1 MSDQEFPAVA
11 AAWPIPES
19 IKSIPDAALQ
29 QRATEAWRAA
39 SQLRSLRDQ
48 WTKWF
53 LELEQTGDA
62 DPGLAMRMAETVAV
76 CVRALCDL
84 HVDLL
89 TFRLASPN
97 DLLTRFP
104 RAPWPSLEP
113 PELKDPG
120 WRREI
125 EALLRR
131 DDVLRDFE
139 PRQQIREAIRAAGW
153 IDNLECRKRVG
164 ELLQQVDCQ
173 SEASLLLHYIGE
185 TLQSFSWQ
193 KDPVYRRQTKE
204 LLRADG
210 WNALQGELLGFLQK
224 LQVAPSTA
232 FISAPPSPPN
242 NTSKKAKPRRDQP
255 GRPLV
260 GDRLAE
266 RRFFDDWK
274 ASRQPLNAFARARG
288 ISQAEA
294 KKMTARE
301 RTRRNREPPKRRL
314 RSPRTN

>member
-19 IKSIPDAALQ
+19 IKSIPDAALK
-29 QRATEAWRAA
+29 QRATDAWRAA
-39 SQLRSLRDQ
+39 SQLRSVRDQ

-84 HVDLL
+84 RVDLP
-89 TFRLASPN
+89 TFRQASPD

-104 RAPWPSLEP
+104 RAPWPFLEP
-113 PELKDPG
+113 PELKNPG
-120 WRREI
+120 WRRDI

-131 DDVLRDFE
+131 DDVLEDSE
-139 PRQQIREAIRAAGW
+139 PRRQIREAIRAAEW

-164 ELLQQVDCQ
+164 ELLHQVDCQ
-173 SEASLLLHYIGE
+173 PEARLWLHHIGE
-185 TLQSFSWQ
+185 TLQSVSWQ
-193 KDPVYRRQTKE
+193 KDPVYRRQTAE
-204 LLRADG
+204 LLRADV
-210 WNALQGELLGFLQK
+210 WNPLQGELLGFMQK

-232 FISAPPSPPN
+232 LISAPPAPPN
-242 NTSKKAKPRRDQP
+242 KTGKKAKPRRDQP

-260 GDRLAE
+260 GDKSAE
-266 RRFFDDWK
+266 QRFFDDWK
-274 ASRQPLNAFARARG
+274 ASRQPLKAFARARG

-294 KKMTARE
+294 EKMTARE
-301 RTRRNREPPKRRL
+301 RTRRNRESPKRRP
-314 RSPRTN
+314 RNPRTN